1 MEARKRS
8 KTAPAPFEVSLRIR
22 HPSLD
27 PAELSREF
35 NIKPEH
41 AFRAGDPRPARSGMA
56 AASVHTESYWL
67 GALNVGSWPPD
78 VPFPDHPKLQLAQ
91 ERLRT
96 TAAQSFGW
104 ALSLS
109 TGRFLRLHAERLRRI
124 RADGGEISLL
134 VVLSPSEVGGFTL
147 SPDVSRAFGEFGITI
162 EFEFS

>member
-8 KTAPAPFEVSLRIR
+8 KTAPPPFEISLRIR
-22 HPSLD
+22 HPSMD
-27 PAELSREF
+27 PAELSREL

-41 AFRAGDPRPARSGMA
+41 AFRAGDLRPARSGNPT
-56 AASVHTESYWL
+56 ASVHTESYWL

-78 VPFPDHPKLQLAQ
+78 MPFPGHPKLQLAQ

-109 TGRFLRLHAERLRRI
+109 AGRFLRLHAERLRRI
-124 RADGGEISLL
+124 RSEGGEISLL
-134 VVLSPSEVGGFTL
+134 VVLSPSEVGSFTL
-147 SPDVSRAFGEFGITI
+147 APDVSRVLGEFGITV